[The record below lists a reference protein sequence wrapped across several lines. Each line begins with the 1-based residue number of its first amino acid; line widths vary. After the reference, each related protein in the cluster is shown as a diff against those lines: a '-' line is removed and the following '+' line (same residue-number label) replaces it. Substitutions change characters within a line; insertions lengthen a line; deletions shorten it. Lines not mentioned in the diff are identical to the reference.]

1 MLSFYLLK
9 KKRVYASLSSK
20 CKGSCTNVVGFQT
33 TPCQPDQPA
42 PPKLTGLKK
51 KNELTLRWSN
61 SNDNGQK
68 ITNFILEYQEI
79 NANLENFD
87 VVVPRA
93 EKTDEPEKKTRDE
106 AHTDY
111 AFTSVYKGPLKQFTV
126 KKLNPSTC
134 YAFRLAAENSCGI
147 SEFSKP
153 TLIYTSRSVP
163 SVPEAPL
170 FIDATVSTI
179 KLGWGPKRANESD
192 YELQLIDSMTSI
204 HGFLT
209 VYNGPLLEYECTNLN
224 KSTLYQ
230 FRLRAKNEEGNSAWS
245 ETKSF
250 STKADVP
257 QMPLKLQ
264 TRIQNAPILIRV
276 SWEAPKQNGGDKII
290 SYCLELAE
298 FNLELANSFSI
309 IYEGENLEHTI
320 KASQLNPGAKYSL
333 RVSCANT
340 IGRGCYSDVVHFV
353 CPCTVPGKCDA
364 PKVFG
369 KPKSNSVQLKWNAP
383 HECGGLPIVNYE
395 VNNNGNLVYVGN
407 GNETGCTLNDLLPD
421 KNYSV
426 QLRCLNKIGAGEWS
440 DTLEFTSGAG
450 CPDAPASPSVLAKS
464 ANSLSIS
471 WTEPTNNG
479 SPITEYRVEWSSKE
493 NESYVQL
500 YSGLNL
506 KYELKGGILPSTK
519 YYFRVQAFN
528 ANGSSLYSQCGE
540 CVTPAAVPSV
550 INSLKID
557 EIRSDLIGLSW
568 KQPNTNGDPISFYNI
583 DISESHSPSTI
594 FSPITVY
601 NEKINC
607 EYKLSKLQPD
617 TVYKIRIQAAN
628 SIGVGQF
635 SNAIKVK
642 TMASLPAAP
651 HLECVSSSYNGIKL
665 KWTHLNSSNAN
676 LESSGIVTSASTKS
690 FLVDNKIVYTLEM
703 IQISDEHNIDNSEFY
718 SVYNGP
724 LNLFKVT
731 KLQESTLYGF
741 RVSASNETGQG
752 EWSEICRVNTTKSP
766 PIINKG
772 MCHFHI

>member
-1 MLSFYLLK
+1 M
-9 KKRVYASLSSK
+9 SSK
-20 CKGSCTNVVGFQT
+20 CKGSYTTVVSFQT
-33 TPCQPDQPA
+33 VPCQPDPPA

-87 VVVPRA
+87 IA
-93 EKTDEPEKKTRDE
+93 AHHAGDEEETEETEKKSAREET
-106 AHTDY
+106 HQDY
-111 AFTSVYKGPLKQFTV
+111 SFICVYKGPLKQFTV

-134 YAFRLAAENSCGI
+134 YAFRLAAENSCGT

-153 TLIYTSRSVP
+153 TLIYTARSVP
-163 SVPEAPL
+163 SVPEAPF
-170 FIDATVSTI
+170 FIDSTISTI
-179 KLGWGPKRANESD
+179 KLGWGPRRINETD
-192 YELQLIDSMTSI
+192 YELQLFDSMTSI

-224 KSTLYQ
+224 KCTVYQ

-257 QMPLKLQ
+257 QAPIKLQ
-264 TRIQNAPILIRV
+264 TRIQNSPIQVRV

-298 FNLELANSFSI
+298 FVLETSDSFSV
-309 IYEGENLEHTI
+309 IYEGENLEYTI
-320 KASQLNPGAKYSL
+320 ERPQLNPGAKYSL
-333 RVSCANT
+333 RTSCANT
-340 IGRGCYSDVVHFV
+340 IGRGSYSDIINFV
-353 CPCTVPGKCDA
+353 CPCTIPGKCEA

-369 KPKSNSVQLKWNAP
+369 KPKSNSAQLKWNTP
-383 HECGGLPIVNYE
+383 NETGGLPVTSYE
-395 VNNNGNLVYVGN
+395 INSNGSLVYMGS
-407 GNETGCTLNDLLPD
+407 GTETGCTLNDLIPD
-421 KNYSV
+421 KKYTI

-440 DTLEFTSGAG
+440 DLLEFTSGAG
-450 CPDAPASPSVLAKS
+450 CPDAPASLSILAKS
-464 ANSLSIS
+464 ANCLCIN
-471 WTEPTNNG
+471 WTEPMSNG
-479 SPITEYRVEWSSKE
+479 SPITEYRVEWSPKE

-519 YYFRVQAFN
+519 YYFRVQALN
-528 ANGSSLYSQCGE
+528 ANGSSLFSQIAE
-540 CVTPAAVPSV
+540 CVTPAAVPSIV
-550 INSLKID
+550 TSLKID
-557 EIRSDLIGLSW
+557 DIKSDMIALTW
-568 KQPNTNGDPISFYNI
+568 KQPNANGDPISFYNI
-583 DISESHSPSTI
+583 DISDSHSPSTV

-607 EYKLSKLQPD
+607 EYKLAKLQSD

-635 SNAIKVK
+635 SNPIKVK
-642 TMASLPAAP
+642 TMASLPVAP
-651 HLECVSSSYNGIKL
+651 HIECVSSNYNSIKL
-665 KWTHLNSSNAN
+665 KWTHFNNSNAN
-676 LESSGIVTSASTKS
+676 LDGAGIVTNVSTKS
-690 FLVDNKIVYTLEM
+690 FLIDNKIVYNLEM
-703 IQISDEHNIDNSEFY
+703 IQFEDENKIDKSEFIL
-718 SVYNGP
+718 VYNGP
-724 LNLFKVT
+724 LNIFKVT
-731 KLQESTLYGF
+731 KLQESSSYGF
-741 RVSASNETGQG
+741 RVSALNETGQG
-752 EWSEICRVNTTKSP
+752 EWSEICKVNTTKSP

-772 MCHFHI
+772 ICLLIYYILRLIE